1 MDELAICFAL
11 CIALII
17 VVILIVVTTRK
28 PRCPCGCIPSECSCP
43 ASCPNCT
50 CSSENF
56 KALKDIPHHR
66 RTVAHVKRAARRS
79 AIDAAA
85 SQVYGPD
92 TQPGQSG
99 QSGETEHFDM
109 ENNHYKSGLPPV
121 HDELKSKSHYGAYI
135 VNKENYTDPYL
146 QAEHDRMMAGD
157 RGRYRYP
164 NTHHQHYED
173 ADLKWHKKQNF
184 HTHKNWFP
192 PHRINYGKRR
202 FSDPPIFPVVLDD
215 DSIYTYV
222 QQKGYIEYNRPF
234 DPCHS
239 DDLRS
244 GHRKGSVWR
253 NTASNKMFVL
263 VDESIGLAKWMLVQD
278 VTPMTDR
285 ISPMRGPGVQTAIPS
300 GGAKQYMKHQVADY
314 KHIGMHEETNVNKKD
329 TDKKQT
335 ANIMNLIQ

>member
-99 QSGETEHFDM
+99 QTEHFDM

-121 HDELKSKSHYGAYI
+121 HDDLKSKSHYGAYV
-135 VNKENYTDPYL
+135 VNEKPYTYPEMDP
-146 QAEHDRMMAGD
+146 
-157 RGRYRYP
+157 
-164 NTHHQHYED
+164 
-173 ADLKWHKKQNF
+173 DLKWHKKQNF
-184 HTHKNWFP
+184 HTHRSWGP
-192 PHRINYGKRR
+192 PHRINYGKHR
-202 FSDPPIFPVVLDD
+202 FSGPPIFPVVLDD

-314 KHIGMHEETNVNKKD
+314 KHIGMNEETNVNKKD